1 MPRSRS
7 RLMESMARSWG
18 ISAPHCRRRRSMRVV
33 LPWSTCAITATLRS
47 RLGSSAPI
55 GDTAA
60 DEADAEA
67 EEEEKARR
75 KREWRL
81 SGGGGEERDLRV
93 VDQSERSNEPAISFN
108 RNGRVACVCSSSS
121 IKLLGCGCCTVLHL
135 LAVSD
140 RV

>member
-1 MPRSRS
+1 
-7 RLMESMARSWG
+7 
-18 ISAPHCRRRRSMRVV
+18 MRVV

-60 DEADAEA
+60 DEAEA

-75 KREWRL
+75 KREWGL
-81 SGGGGEERDLRV
+81 SGGGEERDLRV

-108 RNGRVACVCSSSS
+108 RNGRVPCVCSSS
-121 IKLLGCGCCTVLHL
+121 IKLLSCGCCTASH
-135 LAVSD
+135 SSE
-140 RV
+140 

>member
-1 MPRSRS
+1 
-7 RLMESMARSWG
+7 
-18 ISAPHCRRRRSMRVV
+18 MRVV

-60 DEADAEA
+60 DAEA

-75 KREWRL
+75 KREWGF

-93 VDQSERSNEPAISFN
+93 VDQSERSNEPAISLN

>member
-18 ISAPHCRRRRSMRVV
+18 ISAPHWRRRRSMRVV

-75 KREWRL
+75 KREWGL
-81 SGGGGEERDLRV
+81 SGGGEERDLRV

-108 RNGRVACVCSSSS
+108 RNGRVACVCSSRLVVSS
-121 IKLLGCGCCTVLHL
+121 Y
-135 LAVSD
+135 
-140 RV
+140 

>member
-1 MPRSRS
+1 
-7 RLMESMARSWG
+7 
-18 ISAPHCRRRRSMRVV
+18 MRVV

-60 DEADAEA
+60 DAEA

-75 KREWRL
+75 KREWGL

-108 RNGRVACVCSSSS
+108 RNGRVPCVCSSSS

>member
-1 MPRSRS
+1 
-7 RLMESMARSWG
+7 
-18 ISAPHCRRRRSMRVV
+18 MRVV

-75 KREWRL
+75 KREWGF

-108 RNGRVACVCSSSS
+108 RNGRVPCVCCSSS